1 MTNPSRGTKRS
12 KSEIHSTASSRARRR
27 RRLAKARAR
36 SKTRA
41 GPAASSEDTA
51 QPEQLELPKPRR
63 GGKRRG
69 AGRKPKGERAGV
81 SHRTRPDF
89 EHVHPLHVTTRLV
102 CGCPN
107 LRQPGARGVI
117 EACLAIARVRFGMRI
132 IHYSI
137 QRNHLHLLVECVD
150 RRALSK
156 AMQGLLVRFAKNLN
170 KFWVRTGKVFADRY
184 YARELKSLLEI
195 RNAIV
200 YVLRNSTKHELEV
213 DGIDEYSSGI
223 WFDGWERPLSPGPGP
238 NTPVT
243 CVQPQEWPMR
253 VGWKKRYG
261 PIRFDERPR
270 SSGDGERHTAP
281 NPRRSAAAAG

>member
-1 MTNPSRGTKRS
+1 MTTPSSGTKRS
-12 KSEIHSTASSRARRR
+12 KNEIHSAASSRARRR
-27 RRLAKARAR
+27 KRLAKARAR
-36 SKTRA
+36 SKTK
-41 GPAASSEDTA
+41 
-51 QPEQLELPKPRR
+51 PEQLELPLPRR

-89 EHVHPLHVTTRLV
+89 YHANPLHVTTRLV

-107 LRQPGARGVI
+107 LRQPGAKRVI

-132 IHYSI
+132 VHYSI
-137 QRNHLHLLVECVD
+137 QSNHLHLLVECSD

-184 YARELKSLLEI
+184 YARELTSLLEI

-213 DGIDEYSSGI
+213 DGIDEFSSGI
-223 WFDGWERPLSPGPGP
+223 WFDGWERPPSPGPGP

-270 SSGDGERHTAP
+270 PSGDGERHTAP
-281 NPRRSAAAAG
+281 NPKRSTAAAG